1 MDDAGHPPDLDGL
14 WKEVVQSRMDIA
26 ELKGMISMHFR
37 DGQHHVPPCAPA
49 ANLQR
54 TILAAAGAS
63 ILALLSAIGSLLMEV
78 FRHG

>member
-1 MDDAGHPPDLDGL
+1 MDSAGHPPDLDGL

-37 DGQHHVPPCAPA
+37 DGQHHMPPCAPA

-63 ILALLSAIGSLLMEV
+63 ILALLSAIGSLLMEL

>member
-14 WKEVVQSRMDIA
+14 WKEVIQSRMDIA

>member
-1 MDDAGHPPDLDGL
+1 MDAAGHPPDMDGL